1 MKTRRF
7 MVIIIALALTL
18 PAQFLNT
25 SRAELGKYWAQLLT
39 PTAGQVLY
47 PGQIIKVEWRS
58 WLPPVDLHEC
68 ETEIWMSLDGGITY
82 TILLSPWMDP
92 NLHFFYWTVPNT
104 PTNTAVL
111 EIRFGCEAAY
121 PESYAPQPASQFV
134 IKPSPGT

>member
-1 MKTRRF
+1 MRTRGF

-25 SRAELGKYWAQLLT
+25 SRAASWKYWAQLLT

-47 PGQIIKVEWRS
+47 PGQKIKVEWRS

-68 ETEIWMSLDGGITY
+68 ETEIWMSLDGGSTY
-82 TILLSPWMDP
+82 TILLSPYMDP
-92 NLHFFYWTVPNT
+92 NVHFFFWTVPNT

-111 EIRFGCEAAY
+111 EIRFGCEPGY
-121 PESYAPQPASQFV
+121 PESYAPQPASMFT
-134 IKPSPGT
+134 IAKSPY